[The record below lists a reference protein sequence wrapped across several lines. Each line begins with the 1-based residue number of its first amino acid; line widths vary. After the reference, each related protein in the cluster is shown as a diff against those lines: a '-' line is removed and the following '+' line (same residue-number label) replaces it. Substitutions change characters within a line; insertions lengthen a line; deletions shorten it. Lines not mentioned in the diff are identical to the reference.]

1 MEGSIP
7 PGPHLL
13 GVRGAEKFG
22 HNFSMHVS
30 QPVMAALVAESQVAV
45 VDPETVQQRRIQVVD
60 VDRLLTNKG
69 KQRGH
74 PHLLIGLS
82 ESRFVSA
89 ALHTTNPLHR
99 GR

>member
-1 MEGSIP
+1 
-7 PGPHLL
+7 
-13 GVRGAEKFG
+13 
-22 HNFSMHVS
+22 MHVS

-69 KQRGH
+69 GH
-74 PHLLIGLS
+74 PHLLIRLS
-82 ESRFVSA
+82 ETRFVAA

-99 GR
+99 SR